1 MSIKIRRRKRQPR
14 TRMNRAASEI
24 TTDGLAKSRAK
35 QRVATASVVAS
46 GGIATLKLIVGALTG
61 SLGLLAEGAHSLFDL
76 VSTMITFLV
85 IGIAAVPPDADHPY
99 GHERAENLG
108 ALAGMALLA
117 ATALFILYHAFEK
130 IFFSP
135 AAPQVN
141 VWSFGVLA
149 IALIVDLYRVRA
161 LRKASKD
168 YGSQALASDAEHFTN
183 DMLGTVAVLAG
194 LLVVLLSRSLTLPD
208 WLVSRAD
215 AFAATIVACVA
226 LRSAWR
232 LGTEAIRALMGD
244 VPIALTE
251 RLKQRVESL
260 DGVVKGSTEL
270 RTHFVGPRPYVDV
283 TLGTPRG
290 GSLESAHLLT
300 EVVEKAIRAEL
311 AGAQATVHVEPKAIP
326 HEGPAASLRAV
337 ADRLGLRVHNVNIYL
352 IGDETR
358 IDLDLELPDSLS
370 LAQAHKHS
378 EDLEYALRHEL
389 SDRVRMAVHLEP
401 RSDKLRPAE
410 RRSSSTRKVR
420 AVLSKLPQAANTRVR
435 DALVTDEGLVVTLER
450 EFPGEMSLRETHE
463 AMTELERDLKLRVPD
478 IVRVH
483 VDPEILHTQAKG

>member
-1 MSIKIRRRKRQPR
+1 MSTKRREQSRSV
-14 TRMNRAASEI
+14 ASSET
-24 TTDGLAKSRAK
+24 TTDGAAKGRAK
-35 QRVATASVVAS
+35 QRVATASLIAS

-76 VSTMITFLV
+76 VSTAITFLV
-85 IGIAAVPPDADHPY
+85 VGIAAVPPDADHPY

-108 ALAGMALLA
+108 ALAGMGLLA

-130 IFFSP
+130 IFFNP

-141 VWSFGVLA
+141 AWSFGVLA
-149 IALIVDLYRVRA
+149 IAIVVDLFRVRA
-161 LRKASKD
+161 LRKASKE
-168 YGSQALASDAEHFTN
+168 YESQALASDAVHFAN

-194 LLVVLLSRSLTLPD
+194 LLVVLLSRSVTLPD
-208 WLVSRAD
+208 WLVLRAD
-215 AFAATIVACVA
+215 AFAATIVALIA

-244 VPIALTE
+244 VPVELTE

-260 DGVVKGSTEL
+260 DGVVKGSTAL
-270 RTHFVGPRPYVDV
+270 RTHFVGPRPYVEV

-290 GSLESAHLLT
+290 GSLESAHTLT
-300 EVVEKAIRAEL
+300 EAVEKAIRGEL
-311 AGAQATVHVEPKAIP
+311 AGAQATVHIEPKAIP
-326 HEGPAASLRAV
+326 HEGPAASLRAI
-337 ADRLGLRVHNVNIYL
+337 ADRLGLRVHNINVYL

-378 EDLEYALRHEL
+378 EDLEHALRHEL
-389 SDRVRMAVHLEP
+389 SDRLSVAVHLEP
-401 RSDKLRPAE
+401 RSDKVRPAQ
-410 RRSSSTRKVR
+410 RRSASTEKVR
-420 AVLSKLPQAANTRVR
+420 DVLSKLPQSANTRVR

-463 AMTELERDLKLRVPD
+463 AMTDLERDLKLGVPD
-478 IVRVH
+478 IVGVH
-483 VDPEILHTQAKG
+483 VDPEILPTQTSG

>member
-1 MSIKIRRRKRQPR
+1 MKR
-14 TRMNRAASEI
+14 AGSE
-24 TTDGLAKSRAK
+24 TTSDGATKGRAK
-35 QRVATASVVAS
+35 QRVATASVIAS
-46 GGIATLKLIVGALTG
+46 GSIAALKLIVGALTG

-76 VSTMITFLV
+76 ISTLITFLV
-85 IGIAAVPPDADHPY
+85 VGIAAVPPDADHPY

-130 IFFSP
+130 IFFHP
-135 AAPQVN
+135 VAPEVN
-141 VWSFGVLA
+141 AWSFGVLA
-149 IALIVDLYRVRA
+149 VALAVDLYRVAA
-161 LRKASKD
+161 LRRASKE
-168 YGSQALASDAEHFTN
+168 YASQALASDAEHFSN
-183 DMLGTVAVLAG
+183 DMIGTVAVLGG
-194 LLVVLLSRSLTLPD
+194 LLLVLLSRSVTLPD

-215 AFAATIVACVA
+215 AFAAVIVACLA

-244 VPIALTE
+244 VPIELTE

-270 RTHFVGPRPYVDV
+270 RTHFVGTRPYVEV

-290 GSLESAHLLT
+290 GSLESAHTLT
-300 EVVEKAIRAEL
+300 EVVEKTIRGEL
-311 AGAQATVHVEPKAIP
+311 AGAQATVHIEPKAVP

-370 LAQAHKHS
+370 LAQAHQHS
-378 EDLEYALRHEL
+378 EDLEYALRREL

-401 RSDKLRPAE
+401 RSDKPQPAE
-410 RRSSSTRKVR
+410 RRSSSTQKVR
-420 AVLSKLPQAANTRVR
+420 DALSKLPQAANTRVR

-450 EFPGEMSLRETHE
+450 EFPGGMSLRETHE
-463 AMTELERDLKLRVPD
+463 AMTELERDLKVRVPD

-483 VDPEILHTQAKG
+483 VDPEILPTQAKG

>member
-1 MSIKIRRRKRQPR
+1 
-14 TRMNRAASEI
+14 MNRAANEI
-24 TTDGLAKSRAK
+24 TPDGVAKIRAK
-35 QRVATASVVAS
+35 PRVATASVVAS
-46 GGIATLKLIVGALTG
+46 GGIAPLKLIVGGFTG

-76 VSTMITFLV
+76 VSTVITFLA

-149 IALIVDLYRVRA
+149 IALIVDLCRVRA
-161 LRKASKD
+161 LRRASKD

-194 LLVVLLSRSLTLPD
+194 LVVVLLSRSLTLPG
-208 WLVSRAD
+208 WLGSRAD
-215 AFAATIVACVA
+215 AFAATIVACIA

-251 RLKQRVESL
+251 KLKQRVESL

-270 RTHFVGPRPYVDV
+270 RTHFVGTRPYVDV

-290 GSLESAHLLT
+290 GSLETAHLLT

-358 IDLDLELPDSLS
+358 IDLDLELADSLS

-378 EDLEYALRHEL
+378 EHLDHALRDEL
-389 SDRVRMAVHLEP
+389 SDRACMAVHLEP

-420 AVLSKLPQAANTRVR
+420 DALSKLPQAANTRVR

-483 VDPEILHTQAKG
+483 VDPEILPSEAKG